1 MINRRSA
8 EAIEG
13 VWQQAKLPQLP
24 PGQRLEFMLLAFQ
37 MLMQEV
43 IIDIDAVQRF
53 WDSTGM
59 MAAILQSE
67 NDEGVAGGSVRKDSL
82 IEYQALFLSFRQ
94 WIDSP
99 VSTEI
104 PTPMQDEQGNWI
116 KVPVTLNKTPAQL
129 LMQQPQKVTTPI
141 EGETE

>member
-8 EAIEG
+8 ETIDHI
-13 VWQQAKLPQLP
+13 WQQSKLPELP

-43 IIDIDAVQRF
+43 INDADSVQRF

-59 MAAILQSE
+59 MAALLQA
-67 NDEGVAGGSVRKDSL
+67 DDAAGVAGGTIRKDSL

-99 VSTEI
+99 VSTEM
-104 PTPMQDEQGNWI
+104 PTPQQDGNGNWI
-116 KVPVTLNKTPAQL
+116 KVPVTLDKTPAQL
-129 LMQQPQKVTTPI
+129 LMQQPQKVATPI